1 MNIVEQVVSLELSKK
16 LAEAGYPQEGLFS
29 HVLIL
34 EKGETEATQ
43 HIIFNRLETPEEYVF
58 ITGDIV
64 KSVYAAPTVSELME
78 QIPVTRP
85 TERHLQITK
94 WDNATGGHFFAVDYG
109 IVDHNGFSDVSLAN
123 ACAKMWLWLM
133 EVEGEDLR

>member
-16 LAEAGYPQEGLFS
+16 LAEAGYPQEGYWWWNQHFRDFREDNDYA
-29 HVLIL
+29 IL
-34 EKGETEATQ
+34 ERDNKAYD
-43 HIIFNRLETPEEYVF
+43 YVR
-58 ITGDIV
+58 IC
-64 KSVYAAPTVSELME
+64 AAPTVSELME
-78 QIPVTRP
+78 QLPVTIP
-85 TERHLQITK
+85 TEKHLQITK